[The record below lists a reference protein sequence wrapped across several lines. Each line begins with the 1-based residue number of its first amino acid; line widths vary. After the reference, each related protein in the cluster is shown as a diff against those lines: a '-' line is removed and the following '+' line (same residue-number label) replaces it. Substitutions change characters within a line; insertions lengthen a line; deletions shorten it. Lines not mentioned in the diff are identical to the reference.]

1 MDKLKTLLTAALAA
15 LVVQACTV
23 PGERAPGGESLAITG
38 ALDYRARIAL
48 PGDSRAIVEL
58 RDVSH
63 PDGAVV
69 AERRIE
75 LAGRQVPIPFELA
88 VDRAKLDP
96 ARRYA
101 LRGGV
106 VSGGRPAWATDPVM
120 VDRASGLLDL
130 GTLALHP
137 VRSAGF
143 ATDFQC
149 GDQRA
154 TVSFTQDAMRLEVGG
169 QAFDLRQAVSA
180 SGARYEAPGDPT
192 TSFWNVGRR
201 ATLVVRGRTFPECVQ
216 LDERP
221 SAFRARGNEPGWLLD
236 IDGDRLKLDT
246 RYGARRYETATPAA
260 QRTDAFTR
268 YATRVD
274 GRDLTVTAFNR
285 LCRDDMTG
293 MPYPHA
299 VEVVLGGEKLTGCG
313 GEAAALLRGADWIV
327 ADIAG
332 KPVAAG
338 SRVTLNFGADGRL
351 SGRASC
357 NAFNARYVLTGET
370 LTVSGAAGTL
380 MACPPPLMQQEELFL
395 AVLQAT
401 SAFDIG
407 PDGALVLR
415 AADGRTITA
424 RR

>member
-1 MDKLKTLLTAALAA
+1 MDKLKPLLTAALAA
-15 LVVQACTV
+15 LLFQACAAT
-23 PGERAPGGESLAITG
+23 GERTGGGESLAIKG
-38 ALDYRARIAL
+38 ALDYPARIAL
-48 PGDSRAIVEL
+48 PADSRAIVEL
-58 RDVSH
+58 RDVSR

-88 VDRAKLDP
+88 LDRAKLDP

-106 VSGGRPAWATDPVM
+106 LSGGRPAWATDPVM
-120 VDRASGLLDL
+120 VDRASGVVDL
-130 GTLALHP
+130 GTLPLHP
-137 VRSAGF
+137 VRTAGF

-169 QAFDLRQAVSA
+169 QAFDLRQAVSG
-180 SGARYEAPGDPT
+180 SGARYEVPGDPT

-201 ATLVVRGRTFPECVQ
+201 ATLVVKGRTFPECVQ
-216 LDERP
+216 VDERRT
-221 SAFRARGNEPGWLLD
+221 AFRARGNEPGWVLD

-260 QRTDAFTR
+260 QRAGAFTR

-274 GRDLTVTAFNR
+274 GRDLTVTVFNR
-285 LCRDDMTG
+285 LCRDNMTG
-293 MPYPHA
+293 MRYPHA
-299 VEVVLGGEKLTGCG
+299 VEVLLGDEKLAGCG
-313 GEAAALLRGADWIV
+313 GEAAALLRGPEWIV
-327 ADIAG
+327 AEIAG

-338 SRVTLNFGADGRL
+338 ARVTLNFGEDGRL

-357 NAFNARYVLTGET
+357 NAFNAQYTLTGET
-370 LTVSGAAGTL
+370 LTVSRAAGTL